1 MSTDEAVQVVA
12 KRWHGMKVAF
22 VGVAIAA
29 VGFALAW
36 LFGFKPGLILLF
48 VGWVVVMSGA
58 FIHVRQMFRE
68 ARLQR
73 SDLHPRA
80 PQPWEK

>member
-12 KRWHGMKVAF
+12 KRWQGMKVAV

-29 VGFALAW
+29 VGFGLAW
-36 LFGFKPGLILLF
+36 FLSFKPGLILFFL
-48 VGWVVVMSGA
+48 GWVVVVSGG